1 MCAVRMISKEQYVC
15 NQDDSEQ
22 QNVYNQDDFLTT
34 KCVQS

>member
-22 QNVYNQDDFLTT
+22 QNVYNQDDF
-34 KCVQS
+34 